1 MTMQTKI
8 VSIEQ
13 GLDEAAELIKNGDIV
28 VFPTE
33 TVYGLGANAFDGNA
47 VRKIFEA
54 KGRPMDN
61 PLIAHIA
68 DISWIDKLAVDVSDS
83 AKAVIKAFMPGPI
96 TVILKRSKAV
106 PDEVTAGLDTVGIR
120 FPKHNVARQFIK
132 ACGVP
137 LAAPSANTSTKISPT
152 SAQHVFEDMK
162 GRIPLIL
169 QGGECEVGIEST
181 IVDMTVDVPTILR
194 PGAITADMLVK
205 VLDKVK
211 NFDGNIIV
219 AKAPGMKYKH
229 YAPSCEM
236 VVASSEDKAIFEYGR
251 QVGLQHNPVIIA
263 KNDYVPDQILLNSIR
278 LNVIR
283 LGATDEE
290 AMRNI
295 YAAMHEAQD
304 KYDYIICQDF
314 GDEGLG
320 ASIMNRINKASGGKR
335 I

>member
-1 MTMQTKI
+1 MQTRI
-8 VSIEQ
+8 LSIEQ
-13 GLDEAAELIKNGDIV
+13 GLKEAVELIKRGETV

-33 TVYGLGANAFDGNA
+33 TVYGLGANAFDANA

-68 DISWIDKLAVDVSDS
+68 DISWIDDLAVDISDG
-83 AKAVIKAFMPGPI
+83 AKAVINEFMPGPI
-96 TVILKRSKAV
+96 TVILKKSKAV

-120 FPKHNVARQFIK
+120 FPKHSVARQFIK

-152 SAQHVFEDMK
+152 KAEHVLEDMR

-169 QGGECEVGIEST
+169 QGGACEVGIEST
-181 IVDMTVDVPTILR
+181 IVDMTADVPTILR
-194 PGAITADMLVK
+194 PGAITAETLVK
-205 VLDKVK
+205 VLDKVR
-211 NFDGNIIV
+211 NSDGEIIV

-229 YAPSCEM
+229 YAPSCDM
-236 VVASSEDKAIFEYGR
+236 VVAENERKALFEYGR
-251 QVGLQHNPVIIA
+251 QVGRQRNPVIIA
-263 KNDYVPDQILLNSIR
+263 KNDYISDPKV

-283 LGATDEE
+283 LNFIRLGDSDED

-295 YAAMHEAQD
+295 YSAMHEAQD

-314 GDEGLG
+314 GNTGLG
-320 ASIMNRINKASGGKR
+320 ASIMNRVNKASGGKR
-335 I
+335 V

>member
-1 MTMQTKI
+1 MQTRI
-8 VSIEQ
+8 VSIQQ
-13 GLDEAAELIKNGDIV
+13 GLGEAVELIKSGEVV

-68 DISWIDKLAVDVSDS
+68 DMSWTERLAVDISDD
-83 AKAVIKAFMPGPI
+83 AKAVMNEFMPGPI
-96 TVILKRSKAV
+96 TVILKRSKDV

-120 FPKHNVARQFIK
+120 FPRHDVARQFIM
-132 ACGVP
+132 ACGTP

-152 SAQHVFEDMK
+152 SAQHVFEDMQ
-162 GRIPLIL
+162 GRVPLIL
-169 QGGECEVGIEST
+169 EGGACEVGIEST
-181 IVDMTVDVPTILR
+181 IVDMTADIPTILR
-194 PGAITADMLVK
+194 PGAITQDMLVK
-205 VLDKVK
+205 VLGKVR
-211 NFDGNIIV
+211 NFDGKIIV

-236 VVASSEDKAIFEYGR
+236 VVATSEDNAAYEYGR
-251 QVGLQHNPVIIA
+251 QLGLGRNPVVLA
-263 KNDYVPDQILLNSIR
+263 KNDYIISQNF
-278 LNVIR
+278 NVIR
-283 LGATDEE
+283 LGESDED

-295 YAAMHEAQD
+295 YGAMHEAQE

-314 GDEGLG
+314 GNEGIG
-320 ASIMNRINKASGGKR
+320 ASIMNRIDKASGGKR
-335 I
+335 V

>member
-1 MTMQTKI
+1 MQTRI
-8 VSIEQ
+8 VSIQQ
-13 GLDEAAELIKNGDIV
+13 GLCEAVELIKSGDVV

-68 DISWIDKLAVDVSDS
+68 DVSWIDRLAVDVSDG
-83 AKAVIKAFMPGPI
+83 AKAVINEFMPGPI

-120 FPKHNVARQFIK
+120 FPGHSVARQFIM

-152 SAQHVFEDMK
+152 SARHVFEDMQ
-162 GRIPLIL
+162 GRVPLIL
-169 QGGECEVGIEST
+169 EGGECEVGIEST
-181 IVDMTVDVPTILR
+181 IVDMTADIPIILR
-194 PGAITADMLVK
+194 PGAITQDMLAK
-205 VLDKVK
+205 VLGKVK
-211 NFDGNIIV
+211 NFDGKIVV

-236 VVASSEDKAIFEYGR
+236 VVATSAKSAVEEYTR
-251 QVGLQHNPVIIA
+251 QEKVGLEPVILA
-263 KNDYVPDQILLNSIR
+263 KRGYLKGLDGR
-278 LNVIR
+278 LHLID
-283 LGATDEE
+283 LGESDEE

-304 KYDYIICQDF
+304 KYNYIICQDF
-314 GDEGLG
+314 GEDGLG

>member
-1 MTMQTKI
+1 MQTKI

-13 GLDEAAELIKNGDIV
+13 GLDEAVELIKSGDIV

-33 TVYGLGANAFDGNA
+33 TVYGLGANAFDGDA

-68 DISWIDKLAVDVSDS
+68 DISWIDRLAIDVSDE

-120 FPKHNVARQFIK
+120 FPIHTVARQFIM

-137 LAAPSANTSTKISPT
+137 IAAPSANTSTKISPT
-152 SAQHVFEDMK
+152 RAEHVFEDMQ
-162 GRIPLIL
+162 GRVPLIL
-169 QGGECEVGIEST
+169 QGGACEVGIEST
-181 IVDMTVDVPTILR
+181 IVDMTAEVPTILR
-194 PGAITADMLVK
+194 PGAITQELLAN
-205 VLDKVK
+205 VLGKVK
-211 NFDGNIIV
+211 NFDGKIIV

-236 VVASSEDKAIFEYGR
+236 VVATSPKSAVDEYVRQKAN
-251 QVGLQHNPVIIA
+251 GLNPVVLATSRYLKDLGKGDI
-263 KNDYVPDQILLNSIR
+263 
-278 LNVIR
+278 NVID
-283 LGATDEE
+283 LGANDED

-295 YAAMHEAQD
+295 YGAMHEAQD

-314 GDEGLG
+314 GNEGLG

>member
-1 MTMQTKI
+1 MQTRI
-8 VSIEQ
+8 VSIQQ
-13 GLDEAAELIKNGDIV
+13 GLIEAVELIKNGDIV

-33 TVYGLGANAFDGNA
+33 TVYGLGANAFDGGA

-68 DISWIDKLAVDVSDS
+68 DISWIDKLAVDVSDC
-83 AKAVIKAFMPGPI
+83 AKAVMNEFMPGPI
-96 TVILKRSKAV
+96 TVILKRSKDV
-106 PDEVTAGLDTVGIR
+106 PDEVTAGLDSVGIR
-120 FPKHNVARQFIK
+120 FPSHPVARQFIM

-152 SAQHVFEDMK
+152 SAQHVFEDMQ
-162 GRIPLIL
+162 GRVPLIL
-169 QGGECEVGIEST
+169 QGGACEVGIEST
-181 IVDMTVDVPTILR
+181 IVDMTADIPTILR
-194 PGAITADMLVK
+194 PGAITQDMLAR
-205 VLDKVK
+205 VLGKVK
-211 NFDGNIIV
+211 NFDGQIIV

-236 VVASSEDKAIFEYGR
+236 VVATSAESASEEYIR
-251 QVGLQHNPVIIA
+251 QNKKGLATVILA
-263 KNDYVPDQILLNSIR
+263 KRDYLDGIDGVFDLID
-278 LNVIR
+278 
-283 LGATDEE
+283 LGESDED

-295 YAAMHEAQD
+295 YAAMHEAQN
-304 KYDYIICQDF
+304 KYDYIVCQDF
-314 GDEGLG
+314 GQDGLG

>member
-1 MTMQTKI
+1 MQTKI

-13 GLDEAAELIKNGDIV
+13 GLDDAVELIKSGDIV

-68 DISWIDKLAVDVSDS
+68 DISWIDELAIDVSDE

-96 TVILKRSKAV
+96 TVILKRSDAV
-106 PDEVTAGLDTVGIR
+106 PNEVTAGLDTVGIR
-120 FPKHNVARQFIK
+120 FPKHNVARRFIM
-132 ACGVP
+132 ACGTP
-137 LAAPSANTSTKISPT
+137 IAAPSANTSTKISPT
-152 SAQHVFEDMK
+152 RAEHVFEDMQ

-181 IVDMTVDVPTILR
+181 IVDMTADVPTILR

-205 VLDKVK
+205 VLGKVK
-211 NFDGNIIV
+211 NFDGKIIV

-236 VVASSEDKAIFEYGR
+236 VVAESAESAAYEYGR
-251 QVGLQHNPVIIA
+251 QTALRRNPVIIG
-263 KNDYVPDQILLNSIR
+263 KNDYISDLGGFNVILLGKS
-278 LNVIR
+278 
-283 LGATDEE
+283 DEE

-295 YAAMHEAQD
+295 YSAMHEAQD
-304 KYDYIICQDF
+304 RYDYIICQDF
-314 GDEGLG
+314 GNDGLG

>member
-1 MTMQTKI
+1 MQTRI
-8 VSIEQ
+8 VSIQQ
-13 GLDEAAELIKNGDIV
+13 GLGAAVELIKSGEVV

-68 DISWIDKLAVDVSDS
+68 DMSWTERLAVDISDD
-83 AKAVIKAFMPGPI
+83 AKAVMNEFMPGPI
-96 TVILKRSKAV
+96 TVILKRSKDV

-120 FPKHNVARQFIK
+120 FPRHDVARQFIM
-132 ACGVP
+132 ACGTP

-152 SAQHVFEDMK
+152 SAQHVFEDMQ
-162 GRIPLIL
+162 GRVPLIL
-169 QGGECEVGIEST
+169 EGGACEVGIEST
-181 IVDMTVDVPTILR
+181 IVDMTADIPTILR
-194 PGAITADMLVK
+194 PGAITQDMLVK
-205 VLDKVK
+205 VLGKVR
-211 NFDGNIIV
+211 NFDGKIIV

-236 VVASSEDKAIFEYGR
+236 VVATSEDNAAYEYGR
-251 QVGLQHNPVIIA
+251 QLALGRNPVILA
-263 KNDYVPDQILLNSIR
+263 KNDYIIGLGF
-278 LNVIR
+278 NVIR
-283 LGATDEE
+283 LGERDED

-295 YAAMHEAQD
+295 YGAMHEAQE

-314 GDEGLG
+314 GNEGIG
-320 ASIMNRINKASGGKR
+320 ASIMNRIDKASGGKR

>member
-1 MTMQTKI
+1 MQTRI
-8 VSIEQ
+8 VSLPQ
-13 GLDEAAELIKNGDIV
+13 GLDEAVELIKNGEVV

-33 TVYGLGANAFDGNA
+33 TVYGLGANAFDSKA

-61 PLIAHIA
+61 PLIAHIG
-68 DISWIDKLAVDVSDS
+68 DISWIDDLAVDISDG
-83 AKAVIKAFMPGPI
+83 ARKVIETFMPGPI
-96 TVILKRSKAV
+96 TIILKRSNRV

-120 FPKHNVARQFIK
+120 FPKHAVAREFIK

-152 SAQHVFEDMK
+152 SAMHVFEDMQ

-169 QGGECEVGIEST
+169 QGGACEVGIEST
-181 IVDMTVDVPTILR
+181 IVDMTADIPTILR
-194 PGAITADMLVK
+194 PGAITQDMLAK
-205 VLDKVK
+205 ALGKVK
-211 NFDGNIIV
+211 NFEGKIIV

-236 VVASSEDKAIFEYGR
+236 VVATSVEMAVKEYANQKKNGR
-251 QVGLQHNPVIIA
+251 NPVILA
-263 KNDYVPDQILLNSIR
+263 KSDYLKDFDGLSLID
-278 LNVIR
+278 
-283 LGATDEE
+283 LGKDDEE

-295 YAAMHEAQD
+295 YGAMHQAQD
-304 KYDYIICQDF
+304 QYDYIICQDF
-314 GDEGLG
+314 GENGLG
-320 ASIMNRINKASGGKR
+320 ASIMNRVNKASGGKR

>member
-1 MTMQTKI
+1 MQTRI
-8 VSIEQ
+8 LSIQQ
-13 GLDEAAELIKNGDIV
+13 GLSEAVELIKSGEVV

-33 TVYGLGANAFDGNA
+33 TVYGLGANAFDGGA

-61 PLIAHIA
+61 PLIAHVA
-68 DISWIDKLAVDVSDS
+68 DISWIDRLAVDVSDG
-83 AKAVIKAFMPGPI
+83 AKAVMNEFMPGPI
-96 TVILKRSKAV
+96 TVILKRSNAV
-106 PDEVTAGLDTVGIR
+106 PNEVTAGLDTVGIR
-120 FPKHNVARQFIK
+120 FPSHPVARQFIM

-152 SAQHVFEDMK
+152 SAQHVFEDMQ
-162 GRIPLIL
+162 GRVPLIL
-169 QGGECEVGIEST
+169 QGGACEVGIEST
-181 IVDMTVDVPTILR
+181 IVDMTADIPTILR
-194 PGAITADMLVK
+194 PGAITQDMIAS
-205 VLDKVK
+205 VLGKVK
-211 NFDGNIIV
+211 NFDGKIIV

-236 VVASSEDKAIFEYGR
+236 VVATSAKSAVEEYMR
-251 QVGLQHNPVIIA
+251 QKQNGLKPVILAKRRYLEGIDGEFDFIA
-263 KNDYVPDQILLNSIR
+263 
-278 LNVIR
+278 
-283 LGATDEE
+283 LGENDEE

-304 KYDYIICQDF
+304 KYDYIVCQDF
-314 GDEGLG
+314 GQDGLG

>member
-1 MTMQTKI
+1 MQTRI
-8 VSIEQ
+8 VSIQQ
-13 GLDEAAELIKNGDIV
+13 GLGEAVELIKSGEVV

-68 DISWIDKLAVDVSDS
+68 DMSWTERLAVNISDD
-83 AKAVIKAFMPGPI
+83 AKAVMNEFMPGPI
-96 TVILKRSKAV
+96 TVILKRSKDV

-120 FPKHNVARQFIK
+120 FPRHDVARQFIM
-132 ACGVP
+132 ACGTP

-152 SAQHVFEDMK
+152 SAQHVFEDMQ
-162 GRIPLIL
+162 GRVPLIL
-169 QGGECEVGIEST
+169 EGGACEVGIEST
-181 IVDMTVDVPTILR
+181 IVDMTADIPTILR
-194 PGAITADMLVK
+194 PGAITQDMLVK
-205 VLDKVK
+205 VLGKVR
-211 NFDGNIIV
+211 NFDGKIIV

-236 VVASSEDKAIFEYGR
+236 VVATSEDNAAYEYGR
-251 QVGLQHNPVIIA
+251 QLELGRNPVILA
-263 KNDYVPDQILLNSIR
+263 KNDYMISQNFNI
-278 LNVIR
+278 IR
-283 LGATDEE
+283 LGESDED

-295 YAAMHEAQD
+295 YGAMHEAQE

-314 GDEGLG
+314 GNEGIG
-320 ASIMNRINKASGGKR
+320 ASIMNRIDKASGGKR
-335 I
+335 V

>member
-1 MTMQTKI
+1 MQTRI
-8 VSIEQ
+8 VSIQQ
-13 GLDEAAELIKNGDIV
+13 GLGEAVELIKSGEVV

-68 DISWIDKLAVDVSDS
+68 DMSWTERLAVDISDD
-83 AKAVIKAFMPGPI
+83 AKAVMNEFMPGPI
-96 TVILKRSKAV
+96 TVILKRSKDV

-120 FPKHNVARQFIK
+120 FPRHDVARQFIM
-132 ACGVP
+132 ACGTP

-152 SAQHVFEDMK
+152 SAQHVFEDMQ
-162 GRIPLIL
+162 GRVPLIL
-169 QGGECEVGIEST
+169 EGGACEVGIEST
-181 IVDMTVDVPTILR
+181 IVDMTADIPTILR
-194 PGAITADMLVK
+194 PGAITQDMLVK
-205 VLDKVK
+205 VLGKVR
-211 NFDGNIIV
+211 NFDGKIIV

-236 VVASSEDKAIFEYGR
+236 VVATSEDNAAYEYGR
-251 QVGLQHNPVIIA
+251 QLGLGRNPVILA
-263 KNDYVPDQILLNSIR
+263 KNDYVIGSGF
-278 LNVIR
+278 NVIR
-283 LGATDEE
+283 LGESDED

-295 YAAMHEAQD
+295 YGAMHEAQE

-314 GDEGLG
+314 GNEGIG
-320 ASIMNRINKASGGKR
+320 ASIMNRIDKASGGKR

>member
-1 MTMQTKI
+1 MMETKI
-8 VSIEQ
+8 VSLEQ
-13 GLDEAAELIKNGDIV
+13 GLDRAVELIKSGEVV

-33 TVYGLGANAFDGNA
+33 TVYGLGANAFDSKA

-68 DISWIDKLAVDVSDS
+68 DISWIDDLAVDISDN
-83 AKAVIKAFMPGPI
+83 AKAVINEFMPGPI

-106 PDEVTAGLDTVGIR
+106 PNEVTAGLDTVGIR
-120 FPKHNVARQFIK
+120 FPKHSVARQFIK

-137 LAAPSANTSTKISPT
+137 IAAPSANTSTKISPT
-152 SAQHVFEDMK
+152 KAEHVLEDMY

-169 QGGECEVGIEST
+169 QGGDCEVGIEST
-181 IVDMTVDVPTILR
+181 IVDMTADIPTILR
-194 PGAITADMLVK
+194 PGAITAEMLAK
-205 VLDKVK
+205 VLGKVK
-211 NFDGNIIV
+211 NFDGKIIV

-229 YAPSCEM
+229 YAPSCDM
-236 VVASSEDKAIFEYGR
+236 VVATSEENAAYEYGR
-251 QVGLQHNPVIIA
+251 QLALKRNPVIIA
-263 KNDYVPDQILLNSIR
+263 KDDYVKGIDGFNI
-278 LNVIR
+278 IR
-283 LGATDEE
+283 LGDSDEE

-314 GDEGLG
+314 GSDGLG
-320 ASIMNRINKASGGKR
+320 ASIMNRVNKASGGRR

>member
-1 MTMQTKI
+1 MQTKI
-8 VSIEQ
+8 VSLEQ
-13 GLDEAAELIKNGDIV
+13 GLKEAVELIKSGDVV

-33 TVYGLGANAFDGNA
+33 TVYGLGANAFDANA

-68 DISWIDKLAVDVSDS
+68 DISWIDDLAVDISDS

-106 PDEVTAGLDTVGIR
+106 PNEVTAGLDTVGIR
-120 FPKHNVARQFIK
+120 FPMHRVAREFIR

-152 SAQHVFEDMK
+152 SAQHVFEDMQ
-162 GRIPLIL
+162 GRVPLIL
-169 QGGECEVGIEST
+169 QGGDCEVGIEST
-181 IVDMTVDVPTILR
+181 IVDMTADVPTILR
-194 PGAITADMLVK
+194 PGAITQDMLAK
-205 VLDKVK
+205 VLGKVK
-211 NFDGNIIV
+211 NFDGKIVV

-236 VVASSEDKAIFEYGR
+236 VIATSANKAVEEYIN
-251 QVGLQHNPVIIA
+251 QKNNGLNPVILA
-263 KNDYVPDQILLNSIR
+263 KSDYLKDIDGKLNLIDLGNNDK
-278 LNVIR
+278 
-283 LGATDEE
+283 E

-295 YAAMHEAQD
+295 YGAMHEAQD
-304 KYDYIICQDF
+304 NYDYIICQDF
-314 GDEGLG
+314 GDTGLG
-320 ASIMNRINKASGGKR
+320 ASIMNRLNKASGGKR

>member
-1 MTMQTKI
+1 MQTRI
-8 VSIEQ
+8 VTLEQ
-13 GLDEAAELIKNGDIV
+13 GLEEAVRLIKSGEV
-28 VFPTE
+28 VAFPTE
-33 TVYGLGANAFDGNA
+33 TVYGLGANAFDPNA

-68 DISWIDKLAVDVSDS
+68 DISWIDRLAVDISDN
-83 AKAVIKAFMPGPI
+83 ARAVIKAFMPGPI
-96 TVILKRSKAV
+96 TVILKRSKEV

-120 FPKHNVARQFIK
+120 FPKHSVAREFIK

-137 LAAPSANTSTKISPT
+137 LSAPSANTSTKISPT
-152 SAQHVFEDMK
+152 SAQHVFDDMQ

-194 PGAITADMLVK
+194 PGAITADMLVQ
-205 VLDKVK
+205 VLGKVK
-211 NFDGNIIV
+211 NFDGKIIV

-236 VVASSEDKAIFEYGR
+236 VVATSEEIASYEYGR
-251 QVGLQHNPVIIA
+251 QFGIGNNPVIIA
-263 KNDYVPDQILLNSIR
+263 KNDFLQGLDDPDFFHF
-278 LNVIR
+278 IR
-283 LGATDEE
+283 LGSSAED

-295 YAAMHEAQD
+295 YRAMHEAQE
-304 KYDYIICQDF
+304 KYNYIICQDF
-314 GDEGLG
+314 GEEGIG
-320 ASIMNRINKASGGKR
+320 ASIMNRVNKASGGKR